1 MRVSVGIDVAKQ
13 IHWATAMC
21 PQGKL
26 LLSRAVKNDPHEL
39 AVLVSELR
47 SLGDELIVGLDLLG
61 GVAALTQATLAAHQI
76 RVVHVPGIVMNRAR
90 TATVGGESKSDPR
103 DARGIADQVRFRS
116 DLRTITPRDEVSEE
130 IRLLVSRRTDLVQ
143 EQTRR
148 LVRMRDLLCSINP
161 GLERL
166 MDVTT
171 KGHLTLLTFF
181 VTAGELR
188 AVGEAGL
195 REKLE
200 GAVRLA
206 PLKGLVEAVLASAA
220 SHQVRVPGEGVA
232 AELVREL
239 AREALGT
246 RARVLEIEKRLD
258 MLLAQHED
266 APIIRTL
273 PGMGTVLTAELIAE
287 VGSVLRFDSP
297 DSLASA
303 AGLAPVLRQSGKMRF
318 TRRAFGGDK
327 GLKRVFYQS
336 AFASLRSPESLA
348 FYQRKRVEGK
358 RHQQAVIALARRR
371 INVLYA
377 MVKHRKPYQPD
388 HRPPPT

>member
-1 MRVSVGIDVAKQ
+1 MRVSVGIDVAKEL
-13 IHWATAMC
+13 HWATALC
-21 PQGKL
+21 PQGTL
-26 LLSRAVKNDPHEL
+26 LLSRAVKNDPHDLE
-39 AVLVSELR
+39 VLVGELR
-47 SLGDELIVGLDLLG
+47 ALGDELMVGLDLLG

-76 RVVHVPGIVMNRAR
+76 PVVHVPGIVVNRAR
-90 TATVGGESKSDPR
+90 AATVGGESKSDPR
-103 DARGIADQVRFRS
+103 DARIIADQVRCRS
-116 DLRTITPRDEVSEE
+116 DLRSITPRDEVSEE
-130 IRLLVSRRTDLVQ
+130 IRLLVSRRTDLMQ
-143 EQTRR
+143 EQNRR
-148 LVRMRDLLCSINP
+148 LCRLRDLLCSINP

-166 MDVTT
+166 LDVTT
-171 KGHLTLLTFF
+171 KGHMTLLTFF

-188 AVGEAGL
+188 AAGENGL

-200 GAVRLA
+200 GAVRPA
-206 PLKGLVEAVLASAA
+206 VLKSLLEAILASATR
-220 SHQVRVPGEGVA
+220 HHVRVPGEGVA

-239 AREALGT
+239 AREALSS
-246 RARVLEIEKRLD
+246 RARVREIEKRLD

-273 PGMGTVLTAELIAE
+273 PGMGVVLTAELIAE

-297 DSLASA
+297 DSLANA

-377 MVKHRKPYQPD
+377 MVKHRRPYQPN
-388 HRPPPT
+388 HRPTPT